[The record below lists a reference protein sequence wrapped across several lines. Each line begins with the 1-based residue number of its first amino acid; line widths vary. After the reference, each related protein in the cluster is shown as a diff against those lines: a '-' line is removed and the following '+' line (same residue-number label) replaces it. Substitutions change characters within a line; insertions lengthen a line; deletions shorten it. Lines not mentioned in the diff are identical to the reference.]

1 MSTNKF
7 DKDRRGDID
16 IFLGEP
22 NEQVRDS
29 MRATLRGEGFCKTRI
44 FCRMEDLVAA
54 FAETSHDVLILADD
68 IHHSSFEV
76 LKDICA
82 FKLGRNPSP
91 ALYCHR

>member
-29 MRATLRGEGFCKTRI
+29 MRATLRGEGFC
-44 FCRMEDLVAA
+44 RMADLVAA

-68 IHHSSFEV
+68 LHPSSFQV

-91 ALYCHR
+91 ALYYDR

>member
-1 MSTNKF
+1 MSTKKF
-7 DKDRRGDID
+7 DKDRRGEE
-16 IFLGEP
+16 F
-22 NEQVRDS
+22 R
-29 MRATLRGEGFCKTRI
+29 KTRT

-68 IHHSSFEV
+68 LHPSSFQV